1 MTISVAAPQAYGKK
15 ANDVIFGA
23 NDAAVKAAQKYG
35 KEKVTNATIGA
46 ILDENED
53 LVCLPTVEKVYRG
66 LSMRDVIQYAP
77 IAGLPDFLTEVQN
90 RCFGAY
96 RPAAEIAAVA
106 TAGGTGGIHNTI
118 HNYTEWGDEVL
129 TSDWYW
135 GAYSVLCNDNGR
147 KLRTFRLFTDDLQ
160 WNQDDFAQHV
170 EAIAERQDQ
179 VLVILNT
186 PAHNPTGYSLS
197 DEDWRQA
204 LGTLKEV
211 AARPEKHVILL
222 VDVSYLDFAGDEET
236 SRSFF
241 RHFENLPENLL
252 VVVCYSMSKGFTM
265 YGQRIGA
272 MIGITSSPQ
281 IAQEFK
287 DINQYT
293 SRATWSNINRAG
305 MQTLVT
311 ISQDAKLLQ
320 QFQAEQAE
328 YFALIRDRA
337 ALFMQEAAEVELPV
351 LPYRAGFFLSVPS
364 RDSKAV
370 CALMNRDNIFPVP
383 LKAGVRLAVCA
394 VTKAKMPGIATKLKA
409 AWEQVEHA

>member
-1 MTISVAAPQAYGKK
+1 M
-15 ANDVIFGA
+15 
-23 NDAAVKAAQKYG
+23 
-35 KEKVTNATIGA
+35 
-46 ILDENED
+46 
-53 LVCLPTVEKVYRG
+53 
-66 LSMRDVIQYAP
+66 
-77 IAGLPDFLTEVQN
+77 
-90 RCFGAY
+90 
-96 RPAAEIAAVA
+96 
-106 TAGGTGGIHNTI
+106 
-118 HNYTEWGDEVL
+118 
-129 TSDWYW
+129 
-135 GAYSVLCNDNGR
+135 
-147 KLRTFRLFTDDLQ
+147 
-160 WNQDDFAQHV
+160 
-170 EAIAERQDQ
+170 
-179 VLVILNT
+179 
-186 PAHNPTGYSLS
+186 
-197 DEDWRQA
+197 
-204 LGTLKEV
+204 
-211 AARPEKHVILL
+211 
-222 VDVSYLDFAGDEET
+222 
-236 SRSFF
+236 
-241 RHFENLPENLL
+241 
-252 VVVCYSMSKGFTM
+252 VVCYSMSKGFTM

-293 SRATWSNINRAG
+293 GRATWSNINRAG

-337 ALFMQEAAEVELPV
+337 AIFMQEAAEVELPV

-383 LKAGVRLAVCA
+383 LKAGVRLGVCA